1 MDAHNNR
8 KHMSMSSEAEKVFNK
23 VKVFNKAHDKSYEKT
38 RNRKNITSHNR
49 GYMCQLLVN
58 PIRNT
63 EKLREF
69 LIKCRMK
76 EE

>member
-1 MDAHNNR
+1 MDGHNNR

-23 VKVFNKAHDKSYEKT
+23 VKVFNKIHDKNYEET

-49 GYMCQLLVN
+49 GYMHQLLVN
-58 PIRNT
+58 TILNT